1 MRPVTH
7 CGILELLA
15 RTVISNQV
23 GGNMSSKAA
32 ASIVGMMAIALYSG
46 LGMAAADPYQLNLPE
61 PQTIIARQIY
71 DQHTMLLWICLAIF
85 IGVFGVMFYSVL
97 KHRKSVGYKAAN
109 FHHST
114 TVEIIWTIIPFFIL
128 VGMAFPATKTII
140 AMKDTSSPDI
150 TIKTTGYQ
158 WKWGYDYLTGE
169 GEGIS
174 FLSNLATPR
183 AQIENA
189 SPKEE
194 NYLLEV
200 DNPVVVPVGKKVR
213 IIITANDVLHA
224 WWVPALG
231 VKQDA
236 IPGYIRDAWFTIDKP
251 GTYRGQCAE
260 LCGKDHGFMP
270 IVVEAVEPEKYTQ
283 WVAEQKSKS
292 AAAVVDVSKEFT
304 MDELKAEGEK
314 VYAANCVACHQ
325 ANGKGIPGTFAA
337 LDGSKVATGP
347 KAGHIDIVM
356 NGKTGTAMAAFK
368 HLSDVQIAAVVT
380 YERNAWGNAA
390 GDVVQP
396 SEINEFRK

>member
-1 MRPVTH
+1 
-7 CGILELLA
+7 
-15 RTVISNQV
+15 
-23 GGNMSSKAA
+23 MSSKAA
-32 ASIVGMMAIALYSG
+32 STIVWGLTAALYSG
-46 LGMAAADPYQLNLPE
+46 LGMAAADPHQLNLPE
-61 PQTIIARQIY
+61 PQSIIARQIY

-97 KHRKSVGYKAAN
+97 KHRKSQGYKAAN

-128 VGMAFPATKTII
+128 AGMAYPATKTII

-150 TIKTTGYQ
+150 TVKTTGYQ

-174 FLSNLATPR
+174 FLSALATPK

-189 SPKEE
+189 QPKGE

-200 DNPVVVPVGKKVR
+200 DNPLVVPVGKKVR
-213 IIITANDVLHA
+213 ILLTANDVIHA

-231 VKQDA
+231 SKQDA
-236 IPGYIRDAWFTIDKP
+236 IPGFIRDTWFTADKP

-260 LCGKDHGFMP
+260 LCGKEHGFMP
-270 IVVEAVEPEKYTQ
+270 IVVEAVEPAKYTQ
-283 WVAEQKSKS
+283 WVAEQKKKS
-292 AAAVVDVSKEFT
+292 AATAVDANKVFT
-304 MDELKAEGEK
+304 AEELKAEGEK
-314 VYAANCVACHQ
+314 VYTANCVACHQ

-337 LDGSKVATGP
+337 LDGSKIATGP
-347 KAGHIDIVM
+347 KADHINIVI
-356 NGKTGTAMAAFK
+356 NGKNGTAMAAFK
-368 HLSDVQIAAVVT
+368 HLSDIQIAAVVT
-380 YERNAWGNAA
+380 YERNSWGNTA

>member
-1 MRPVTH
+1 
-7 CGILELLA
+7 
-15 RTVISNQV
+15 
-23 GGNMSSKAA
+23 MSSKAA
-32 ASIVGMMAIALYSG
+32 ARIVGVLTLGLYSG
-46 LGMAAADPYQLNLPE
+46 LGLAAADPHQLNLPE
-61 PQTIIARQIY
+61 PQSIIAQQIY
-71 DQHTMLLWICLAIF
+71 DQHTMLLWICLIIF
-85 IGVFGVMFYSVL
+85 VGVFGVMFYSVL
-97 KHRKSVGYKAAN
+97 KHRKSLGYPAAN

-114 TVEIIWTIIPFFIL
+114 TVEIIWTIIPIFIL
-128 VGMAFPATKTII
+128 VGMAYPATKTII

-150 TIKTTGYQ
+150 TIKATGHQ

-174 FLSNLATPR
+174 FFSNLATPK

-189 SPKEE
+189 APKGE

-200 DNPVVVPVGKKVR
+200 DNRVVVPVGKKVR
-213 IIITANDVLHA
+213 VLLTANDVLHA

-236 IPGYIRDAWFTIDKP
+236 IPGFIRDVWFTADRP

-260 LCGKDHGFMP
+260 LCGKEHGFMP
-270 IVVEAVEPEKYTQ
+270 IVVEAVEPAKYTQ
-283 WVAEQKSKS
+283 WVSEQKTKL
-292 AAAVVDVSKEFT
+292 AAATVDVNKEFT

-337 LDGSKVATGP
+337 LDGSKIATGP
-347 KAGHIDIVM
+347 KAEHINIVV
-356 NGKTGTAMAAFK
+356 NGKAGTAMAAFK

-380 YERNAWGNAA
+380 YERNAWGNTA
-390 GDVVQP
+390 GDLVQP
-396 SEINEFRK
+396 SEINQLRK